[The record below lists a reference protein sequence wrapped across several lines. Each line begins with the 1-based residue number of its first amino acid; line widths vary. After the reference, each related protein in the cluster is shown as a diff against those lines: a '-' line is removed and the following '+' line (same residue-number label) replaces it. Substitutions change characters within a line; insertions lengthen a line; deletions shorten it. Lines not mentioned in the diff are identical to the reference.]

1 MKKYIIILALSFLLL
16 SCNDKEVVQKPI
28 QEEVVLDYQD
38 TEKVDSLLEMVDG
51 FKISVDE
58 VIYEKQT
65 LKVDNKKLNKELV
78 LVKDE
83 LVMVKDCL
91 QVANE
96 KIKEYKVPKKR
107 SFFDKVLGKNK
118 DSITVIDTIK

>member
-1 MKKYIIILALSFLLL
+1 MKKYIVTLVLSVLLF
-16 SCNDKEVVQKPI
+16 SCNKKEVVKTIQK
-28 QEEVVLDYQD
+28 ED
-38 TEKVDSLLEMVDG
+38 TLEYKDIKKVDSLLEMVDG

-65 LKVDNKKLNKELV
+65 FKNDNTKLKKELV

-83 LVMVKDCL
+83 LVMVRDCL
-91 QVANE
+91 EVANE
-96 KIKEYKVPKKR
+96 KIKEYKMPKKR
-107 SFFDKVLGKNK
+107 SFFDKVLGTNK

>member
-1 MKKYIIILALSFLLL
+1 MKKYIITLALSFLLL
-16 SCNDKEVVQKPI
+16 SCNDKEVVQKPT

-38 TEKVDSLLEMVDG
+38 PKKVDSLLEMVDG

-83 LVMVKDCL
+83 LTMVKDCL

-107 SFFDKVLGKNK
+107 SFFDKVLGTNK

>member
-1 MKKYIIILALSFLLL
+1 MKKYIITLALSFLLL
-16 SCNDKEVVQKPI
+16 SCNDKEVLQKPT

-38 TEKVDSLLEMVDG
+38 PKKVDSLLEMVDG

-83 LVMVKDCL
+83 LTMVKDCL

-107 SFFDKVLGKNK
+107 SFFDKVLGTNK

>member
-1 MKKYIIILALSFLLL
+1 MKKYIITLALSFLLL
-16 SCNDKEVVQKPI
+16 SCNDKEVLQKPI

-58 VIYEKQT
+58 VIHEKQT

-83 LVMVKDCL
+83 LLMVKDCL

-107 SFFDKVLGKNK
+107 TFFDKILGTNK

>member
-1 MKKYIIILALSFLLL
+1 VA
-16 SCNDKEVVQKPI
+16 QTPI
-28 QEEVVLDYQD
+28 QEEVVLEYQD
-38 TEKVDSLLEMVDG
+38 PKKVDSLLEMVDG

-83 LVMVKDCL
+83 LVAVKDCL
-91 QVANE
+91 VIANE
-96 KIKEYKVPKKR
+96 RIKEYKYPKKR
-107 SFFDKVLGKNK
+107 SFFDKVLGTNK
-118 DSITVIDTIK
+118 DSITVKDTIK

>member
-1 MKKYIIILALSFLLL
+1 MKKYIVTLVLSVLLF
-16 SCNDKEVVQKPI
+16 SCNKKEVVKTIQK
-28 QEEVVLDYQD
+28 ED
-38 TEKVDSLLEMVDG
+38 TLEYKDIKKVDSLLEMVDG

-65 LKVDNKKLNKELV
+65 FKNDNTKLKKELV

-91 QVANE
+91 EVANE
-96 KIKEYKVPKKR
+96 KIKEYKMPKKR
-107 SFFDKVLGKNK
+107 SFFDKVLGTNK
-118 DSITVIDTIK
+118 DSLTVIDTIK

>member
-1 MKKYIIILALSFLLL
+1 MKKYIIVLSFLFI
-16 SCNDKEVVQKPI
+16 SCNDKEVVQTPI
-28 QEEVVLDYQD
+28 QEEVVLEYQD
-38 TEKVDSLLEMVDG
+38 TKKVDSLLEMVDG

-83 LVMVKDCL
+83 LVAVKDCL
-91 QVANE
+91 VIANE
-96 KIKEYKVPKKR
+96 RIKEYKYPKKR
-107 SFFDKVLGKNK
+107 SFFDKVLGTNK

>member
-1 MKKYIIILALSFLLL
+1 MKKYIITLALSFLLL
-16 SCNDKEVVQKPI
+16 SCNDKEVVQKPT

-38 TEKVDSLLEMVDG
+38 PKKVDSLLEMVDG

-83 LVMVKDCL
+83 LIMVKDCL

-107 SFFDKVLGKNK
+107 SFFDKVLGTNK

>member
-1 MKKYIIILALSFLLL
+1 MKKYIITLALSFLLL
-16 SCNDKEVVQKPI
+16 SCNDKEVLQKPI

-58 VIYEKQT
+58 VIHEKQT

-83 LVMVKDCL
+83 LIMVKDCL

-107 SFFDKVLGKNK
+107 TFFDKILGTNK

>member
-1 MKKYIIILALSFLLL
+1 MKKYIVTLVLSVLLF
-16 SCNDKEVVQKPI
+16 SCNKKEVVKTI

-65 LKVDNKKLNKELV
+65 LKVDNKKLNNELV

-91 QVANE
+91 QVAND
-96 KIKEYKVPKKR
+96 KIKEYKFPKKR
-107 SFFDKVLGKNK
+107 SFFDKILGTKK
-118 DSITVIDTIK
+118 DSVTVIDTIK

>member
-1 MKKYIIILALSFLLL
+1 MKKYIITLALSFLLL
-16 SCNDKEVVQKPI
+16 SCNDKEVVQKTI

-38 TEKVDSLLEMVDG
+38 PKKVDSLLEMVDG

-83 LVMVKDCL
+83 LTMVKDCL
-91 QVANE
+91 EVANE

-107 SFFDKVLGKNK
+107 SFFDKVLGTNK

>member
-1 MKKYIIILALSFLLL
+1 MKKYIVILSFLFI
-16 SCNDKEVVQKPI
+16 SCNDKEVAKAPV

-38 TEKVDSLLEMVDG
+38 PKKVDSLLEMVDG

-58 VIYEKQT
+58 VIHEKQT

-83 LVMVKDCL
+83 LVAVKDCL
-91 QVANE
+91 VIANE
-96 KIKEYKVPKKR
+96 RIKEYKYPKKR
-107 SFFDKVLGKNK
+107 SFFDKVLGTNK
-118 DSITVIDTIK
+118 DSITVKDTIN

>member
-1 MKKYIIILALSFLLL
+1 MKKYIITLALSFLLL

-65 LKVDNKKLNKELV
+65 LKVDNKKLNNELV

-91 QVANE
+91 QVAND

-107 SFFDKVLGKNK
+107 SFFDKILGTKK
-118 DSITVIDTIK
+118 DSVTVIDTIK

>member
-1 MKKYIIILALSFLLL
+1 MKKYIVILSFLFI
-16 SCNDKEVVQKPI
+16 SCNDKEAAQTSI

-38 TEKVDSLLEMVDG
+38 PKKVDSLLEMVDG

-91 QVANE
+91 QVAND
-96 KIKEYKVPKKR
+96 KIKEYKFPKKR
-107 SFFDKVLGKNK
+107 SFFDKVLGTNK

>member
-1 MKKYIIILALSFLLL
+1 MKKYIITLALSFLLL

-65 LKVDNKKLNKELV
+65 LKVDNKKLNNELV

-83 LVMVKDCL
+83 
-91 QVANE
+91 
-96 KIKEYKVPKKR
+96 
-107 SFFDKVLGKNK
+107 
-118 DSITVIDTIK
+118 

>member
-1 MKKYIIILALSFLLL
+1 MKKYIITLALSFLLL

-38 TEKVDSLLEMVDG
+38 PKKVDSLLEMVDG

-83 LVMVKDCL
+83 LTMVKDCL
-91 QVANE
+91 EVAND
-96 KIKEYKVPKKR
+96 KIKEYKFPKKR
-107 SFFDKVLGKNK
+107 SFFDKVLGTNK

>member
-1 MKKYIIILALSFLLL
+1 MKKYIITLALSFLLL
-16 SCNDKEVVQKPI
+16 SCNDKEVVQKPT

-38 TEKVDSLLEMVDG
+38 PKKVDSLLEMVDG

-58 VIYEKQT
+58 VIHEKQT

-83 LVMVKDCL
+83 LIMVKDCL

-107 SFFDKVLGKNK
+107 SFFDKVLGTNK

>member
-1 MKKYIIILALSFLLL
+1 MKKYIVTLVLSVLLF
-16 SCNDKEVVQKPI
+16 SCNKKEVVKTIQK
-28 QEEVVLDYQD
+28 ED
-38 TEKVDSLLEMVDG
+38 TLEYKDIKKVDSLLEMVDG

-65 LKVDNKKLNKELV
+65 FKNDNTKLKKELV

-91 QVANE
+91 EVANE
-96 KIKEYKVPKKR
+96 KIKEYKMPKKR
-107 SFFDKVLGKNK
+107 SFFDKVLGTNK

>member
-1 MKKYIIILALSFLLL
+1 MKKYIITLALSFLLL
-16 SCNDKEVVQKPI
+16 SCNDKEVVQKPT

-38 TEKVDSLLEMVDG
+38 PKKVDSLLEMVDG

-65 LKVDNKKLNKELV
+65 LKVDNKKLNKELI

-91 QVANE
+91 EVAKE

-107 SFFDKVLGKNK
+107 SFFDKVLGTNK

>member
-1 MKKYIIILALSFLLL
+1 MKKYIITLALSFLLL
-16 SCNDKEVVQKPI
+16 SCNDKEVVQKSI

-65 LKVDNKKLNKELV
+65 LKVDNKKLNKELI

-91 QVANE
+91 EVAKE

-107 SFFDKVLGKNK
+107 SFFDKVLGTNK